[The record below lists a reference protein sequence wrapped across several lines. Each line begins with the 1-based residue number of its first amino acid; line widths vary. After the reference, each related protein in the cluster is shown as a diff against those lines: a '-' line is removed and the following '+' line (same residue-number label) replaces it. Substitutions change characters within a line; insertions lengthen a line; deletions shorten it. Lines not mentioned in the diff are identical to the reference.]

1 MRSLIST
8 VLVFAGTLH
17 ANASESCYVES
28 IWEGKT
34 VVIRGVVDPAV
45 WPQGA
50 YRMTVEVTD
59 GSNRSMSAQAGDF
72 ESSGPGQTT
81 ELTVARSA
89 HVVRPD
95 AGITARMQISDGA
108 RSITCALL
116 VKI

>member
-8 VLVFAGTLH
+8 VLFFAGTLH
-17 ANASESCYVES
+17 ATASESCYIES
-28 IWEGKT
+28 TWEGAT

-72 ESSGPGQTT
+72 ESPGPGQAT
-81 ELTVARSA
+81 ELTVATSA

-108 RSITCALL
+108 RSMACAPI